1 MRLTQGLRNLSKMLD
16 TKSQNLLDKY
26 SEYNPSPLTIQQFI
40 EFGRNETE
48 QKSFNFLRQEI
59 PVRLS
64 NIMKEINLLPGNLL
78 HMPSVV
84 ILQVNDVF
92 TYVYSES
99 SDTEPVVFICINL
112 ISTLQDWYS
121 QSFRDLMEFDEGK
134 LKELDDEA
142 LAKFCQTLK
151 TIQTRHTN
159 VVQTMAQ
166 GVLELKDSH
175 PVHNLKSFLFLLFFL
190 LSLDF
195 N

>member
-84 ILQVNDVF
+84 ILQVNDMF

-175 PVHNLKSFLFLLFFL
+175 PVHNLKI
-190 LSLDF
+190 LSLSVIF
-195 N
+195 SFIPGL

>member
-99 SDTEPVVFICINL
+99 SDTEPVVFVL
-112 ISTLQDWYS
+112 TTS
-121 QSFRDLMEFDEGK
+121 QL
-134 LKELDDEA
+134 
-142 LAKFCQTLK
+142 T
-151 TIQTRHTN
+151 
-159 VVQTMAQ
+159 
-166 GVLELKDSH
+166 
-175 PVHNLKSFLFLLFFL
+175 FFYRIGIL
-190 LSLDF
+190 RASET
-195 N
+195 

>member
-84 ILQVNDVF
+84 ILQVNDSFLCSFVLLF
-92 TYVYSES
+92 TC
-99 SDTEPVVFICINL
+99 PQIPCFW
-112 ISTLQDWYS
+112 QDWYS
-121 QSFRDLMEFDEGK
+121 QSFRDLMEFDE
-134 LKELDDEA
+134 LNELDDQT
-142 LAKFCQTLK
+142 LLKFCQTLK

-175 PVHNLKSFLFLLFFL
+175 QVHTLKSVLSISFL
-190 LSLDF
+190 SSMDF
-195 N
+195 

>member
-1 MRLTQGLRNLSKMLD
+1 MIINLLLKVNIQKQERRQFQKTSFSFRENKSTEVKMRFTQGLRNLSKMLD

-64 NIMKEINLLPGNLL
+64 NIMKEINLLPGSLL

-92 TYVYSES
+92 
-99 SDTEPVVFICINL
+99 
-112 ISTLQDWYS
+112 
-121 QSFRDLMEFDEGK
+121 
-134 LKELDDEA
+134 
-142 LAKFCQTLK
+142 
-151 TIQTRHTN
+151 
-159 VVQTMAQ
+159 
-166 GVLELKDSH
+166 
-175 PVHNLKSFLFLLFFL
+175 LFMYA
-190 LSLDF
+190 
-195 N
+195 

>member
-92 TYVYSES
+92 RYVYSG
-99 SDTEPVVFICINL
+99 
-112 ISTLQDWYS
+112 ST
-121 QSFRDLMEFDEGK
+121 QS
-134 LKELDDEA
+134 
-142 LAKFCQTLK
+142 
-151 TIQTRHTN
+151 
-159 VVQTMAQ
+159 
-166 GVLELKDSH
+166 
-175 PVHNLKSFLFLLFFL
+175 
-190 LSLDF
+190 LSYLY
-195 N
+195 

>member
-175 PVHNLKSFLFLLFFL
+175 PVHNLKI
-190 LSLDF
+190 LSLSVIF
-195 N
+195 SFIPGL